1 MVINK
6 NLIGS
11 FVRATERAAYGASLY
26 RGKVDK
32 IAADQSA
39 VDEMR
44 KHLNTI
50 NMKGRIVIGEG
61 EMDEAPMLYVN
72 EEVGTGF
79 GDELDIAVDPLEGTN
94 FTVKNLPNAL
104 SVIAVS
110 KKGNLLHAPDIYME
124 KIAIGPGYP
133 KNLVD
138 LDFSVKKN
146 IELLSEAKS
155 TSPNKLTACVLNRP
169 RHDKIIDSL
178 KSLGV
183 KINYITDGDVSGVI
197 SVTNPKFNNDIYIG
211 TGGAP
216 EGVLAAAALF
226 CLDCQMQTRLIF
238 QDNDEKKRAKS
249 LGINDLYQKYNIT
262 DMIKDDVI
270 FCATG
275 VTDGDLLKGIKN
287 LGDSFES
294 ETYVLQKSSLTNK
307 IVKNIIKK

>member
-26 RGKVDK
+26 RGKGDK

-94 FTVKNLPNAL
+94 FTAKNLPNAL

-155 TSPNKLTACVLNRP
+155 TSPNKLSACVLNRP

-249 LGINDLYQKYNIT
+249 LGINDLYQKYNIA

-275 VTDGDLLKGIKN
+275 VTDGDLVKGIKN